1 MMEEP
6 KPEKQFYY
14 SLDELGSVVTSA
26 MESSVAAAEF
36 RALSFVDLDNWDV
49 SDLRIILDAKNIVVT
64 ELNGLMSREV

>member
-36 RALSFVDLDNWDV
+36 RALSFVDLDNWC
-49 SDLRIILDAKNIVVT
+49 SSIK
-64 ELNGLMSREV
+64 